1 MSLLEILNVSR
12 SFGGL
17 LALDGVSLS
26 IDRGRL
32 FALIG
37 PNGAGKTTLINIIS
51 GYYRLDSGMVQLDG
65 REISNGKPYLIRKA
79 GIARTFQRSELFSS
93 MTVVENVLVGLHNS
107 IGTSVMSA
115 GIGSKEAREEE
126 AEKREKALQVLDFI
140 GMREMSGARAVDL
153 PFGLKKVLELGRA
166 IALPPKVLLLDE
178 PVGGLNETE
187 ALHLDRIF
195 RRIRDEL
202 EVAVLVIEHNMNFV
216 MRISEHIFVLDYGKK
231 IAEGSP
237 QEVKSNPVVIEAYL
251 GKQDARTERC

>member
-17 LALDGVSLS
+17 LALDCVSLS
-26 IDRGRL
+26 IGRGRL

-51 GYYRLDSGMVQLDG
+51 GYYHLDSGKVRLDG
-65 REISNGKPYLIRKA
+65 REISNTKPYLIRRA

-93 MTVVENVLVGLHNS
+93 MTVLENILVGLHNS
-107 IGTSVMSA
+107 ISTNVMSA
-115 GIGSKEAREEE
+115 GIGSKRARAEET
-126 AEKREKALQVLDFI
+126 EKREKGMQILDFI
-140 GMREMSGARAVDL
+140 GMREMSSVRAVDL
-153 PFGLKKVLELGRA
+153 PLGLKKVLELGRA
-166 IALPPKVLLLDE
+166 IAITPKVLLLDE

-187 ALHLDRIF
+187 TLHLEGIF

-202 EVAVLVIEHNMNFV
+202 DVAILVIEHNMNFV

-231 IAEGSP
+231 VAEGSP
-237 QEVKSNPVVIEAYL
+237 QEVKSDPVVIEAYL
-251 GKQDARTERC
+251 GKQDARPERR